1 MELPKNIIQIGKPDK
16 LHKIFVED
24 YVVSYIKQTNR
35 KLQGSQAGLAFYGRK
50 SVEDNIR
57 YYFLYGA
64 SEIEGLERRGQYL
77 SELERESIEAVQ
89 KEYFAEYEFLAWC
102 TLAGEMPDGFYLMEQ
117 GKGLRIDGYACFF
130 EKNDCMLNFMVAEG
144 NREREREKQQRDA
157 QASADA
163 SPAAEEERFRQRPGS
178 QTKEW
183 GRLTGKGNI
192 DHRLEERSRKLEEM
206 RGTQVPYR
214 KSRVRTGQRMEGK
227 NSMGKKTPGMQK
239 RAENWKPILV
249 GAAVLLCVL
258 GIATLGDEERR
269 RELQVIARQVME
281 SLGEQK
287 LPDQLEEI
295 PGDDTGNTGN
305 AGQTAGNDEASG
317 KLPEISDKN
326 PADGDLDGQSQSGEN
341 QSTEGQ
347 DPGSQGMDGQ
357 EQDDY
362 GTDNVSGESQS
373 PESQGAENQSSG
385 EQNPENQS
393 AVSQAQEGQSGQDA
407 GGQDAGGQGGQD
419 DNGQESQSGQQP
431 EESGDK
437 GESQQA
443 GGQAATVAYVIQKGD
458 TLLNICRKRYGTES
472 RLHEICELNGITNAD
487 DIKIG
492 QVILLPE

>member
-35 KLQGSQAGLAFYGRK
+35 KLQGDQAGLAFYGRK
-50 SVEDNIR
+50 TVEENIR

-64 SEIEGLERRGQYL
+64 SEIAGLERRGQYL

-89 KEYFAEYEFLAWC
+89 QEHFAEYEFLAWC
-102 TLAGEMPDGFYLMEQ
+102 TLTGEMPDGFYLLEQ

-144 NREREREKQQRDA
+144 NREREREKQRRDA
-157 QASADA
+157 QAAAAD
-163 SPAAEEERFRQRPGS
+163 SVSGTEREEQFRQRPGG

-206 RGTQVPYR
+206 RETQGTYR
-214 KSRVRTGQRMEGK
+214 KSRVPSRQRAE
-227 NSMGKKTPGMQK
+227 KKTPGAGN
-239 RAENWKPILV
+239 RAESWKPMLV

-287 LPDQLEEI
+287 LPDQPEEMSGDAAGQ
-295 PGDDTGNTGN
+295 PGNDIGQPEDGLGAAGNLPAVSGGDPADGILQGQGGKEDPAGTDT
-305 AGQTAGNDEASG
+305 GQTADA
-317 KLPEISDKN
+317 
-326 PADGDLDGQSQSGEN
+326 Q
-341 QSTEGQ
+341 GQ
-347 DPGSQGMDGQ
+347 D
-357 EQDDY
+357 
-362 GTDNVSGESQS
+362 S
-373 PESQGAENQSSG
+373 PDA
-385 EQNPENQS
+385 
-393 AVSQAQEGQSGQDA
+393 DA
-407 GGQDAGGQGGQD
+407 GGQAADGQSGESAAVDSQGAQNPDQQQQDGGQAQVNPEGGNPGSAGPENPGGQD
-419 DNGQESQSGQQP
+419 SGGQAGQNGSQEQSGTDG
-431 EESGDK
+431 EK
-437 GESQQA
+437 GETQQT
-443 GGQAATVAYVIQKGD
+443 GGQAATVTYVIQKGD
-458 TLLNICRKRYGTES
+458 TLLNICRKKYGTES
-472 RLHEICELNGITNAD
+472 KLREICELNGITNAD

-492 QVILLPE
+492 QIILLPE

>member
-35 KLQGSQAGLAFYGRK
+35 KLQGNQAGLAFYGRK
-50 SVEDNIR
+50 SVEENIR

-64 SEIEGLERRGQYL
+64 SEIAGLERRGQYL

-89 KEYFAEYEFLAWC
+89 KEYFADYEFLAWC
-102 TLAGEMPDGFYLMEQ
+102 TLTGEMPDGFYLMEQ

-163 SPAAEEERFRQRPGS
+163 SSAAEEERFRQRPGS

-214 KSRVRTGQRMEGK
+214 KSRARTSQRMEGR
-227 NSMGKKTPGMQK
+227 NSMGKKASGAQK

-249 GAAVLLCVL
+249 AAAVLLCVV
-258 GIATLGDEERR
+258 GIVTLGDEERR
-269 RELQVIARQVME
+269 KELQVIARQVME

-287 LPDQLEEI
+287 LPDQPEEMS
-295 PGDDTGNTGN
+295 GDNTGNMGNTG
-305 AGQTAGNDEASG
+305 QPAGNGEASG
-317 KLPEISDKN
+317 QLPEISEKD
-326 PADGDLDGQSQSGEN
+326 PADGTLDGQSQSGGN
-341 QSTEGQ
+341 QSAEGQ
-347 DPGSQGMDGQ
+347 DPSGQGMGGQ
-357 EQDDY
+357 GQDDQK
-362 GTDNVSGESQS
+362 TDGVSGESQS
-373 PESQGAENQSSG
+373 AESQGAGSQSQENQNAGGQS
-385 EQNPENQS
+385 QENQS
-393 AVSQAQEGQSGQDA
+393 AGGQTPEGQNGQDT
-407 GGQDAGGQGGQD
+407 GSQGG
-419 DNGQESQSGQQP
+419 NGQESQSSQQP

-443 GGQAATVAYVIQKGD
+443 GGQAAAVAYVIQKGD
-458 TLLNICRKRYGTES
+458 TLLNICRKQYGTES
-472 RLHEICELNGITNAD
+472 RLREICELNGITNAD